1 MPSPICSVKD
11 GAGAYVASTTK
22 VVVTPGN
29 VITIKLD
36 TPAGAGTWELT
47 CTSADD
53 LSDAEAITAGIVI
66 DQVNKQ
72 ATFTCPAFSGRSY
85 IFLSRV
91 QGGVGPLTTGGYG
104 TRSDYETSFKIYTAA
119 VGGLDVGAVGETTEG
134 GPIGMASSIN
144 SLIRSGGSASVP
156 TGTGIPHI
164 VAGVQSAASSLIVNA
179 DVDAAAAISVSKL
192 AAGTNTHVL
201 TTVAGVPTWA
211 APSGG
216 GGSVPTGTG
225 FYGVTAGS
233 MDAAAIKVNL
243 ASGTYVT
250 GTLAVGNGGTGITS
264 FGAGVA
270 TWLGTP
276 SSANLASALTD
287 ETGSGEVV
295 FSTTPTFKT
304 SVKVNNPANTFAY
317 TLTPAAIA
325 ANRTLNLP
333 LLTGTDTLVGE
344 AHTATLTNKTIA
356 AGSNT
361 ITGLANANIDSA
373 AAIAVSKLAAGT
385 NTYVLTTTGG
395 VPVWAAPT
403 AFTPPTGTGVALV
416 SAGALVGAAGTV
428 NLASGTYVSGTL
440 AVGNGGTGITSFGSG
455 VATWLGTPS
464 SANLA
469 AAITDETGSGALVFG
484 TAPTFKTTLTLRNP
498 ADTFS
503 YIFTPAAI
511 AANRTLTLP
520 LLTGNDTMVTEA
532 FTQTLTNKTI
542 NGSSNT
548 ITNVSLTSGVTGTLP
563 VANGGTGITSL
574 GAGVATWLGT
584 PSSANLISAM
594 TDETG
599 TGELVFST
607 TPTFKTSVKVN
618 NPANTFAY
626 TLTPAAIAANRTL
639 NLPLLTA
646 TDTLVA
652 EAFTQTLTN
661 KTIDADSNTITN
673 IENADIKASAAIAVS
688 KLAAGTNT
696 HVLTTVAG
704 VPTWQAPS
712 GGSTPTGTGFY
723 TVTGGVMDA
732 ASAPYGTGVLTFLAT
747 PSSANLR
754 SMLTDESGTG
764 EAIFSTSPTFKTGI
778 LLNNP
783 ANTFAYTFTPAAI
796 AAARTITLP
805 LLTGNDTMVTEAFTQ
820 TLTNKTISGASNT
833 ITNVSLT
840 SGVTGTLPVANGGTG
855 ITSLGSGV
863 ATWLGTPSSAN
874 LAAAI
879 TDETGTGAL
888 MFGTAPTVKTTLTIR
903 NPADTFSYTITPSA
917 IAATRTLTLPLL
929 TGNDTFVT
937 EAHTQTLTNKTIN
950 ASSNTISNI
959 VNANVSAS
967 AAIDGTKID
976 PDFGS
981 QLVQTGGNVLGTVV
995 IGTTCLATDGS
1006 YTPTTGNVR
1015 LNNTHKITSRNNAN
1029 SANVCI
1035 AQYSTGDVLFFGH
1048 NSGFGEIA
1056 YGAIHN
1062 CSQYTYFAVASSYY
1076 IHLEA
1081 SEVRMGNP
1089 VVGDDTVYAAH
1100 GSVNSSYTNVD
1111 YTIPAAEYKYYTV
1124 SFTSTGA
1131 AAKTVTFPHPS
1142 SLARSY
1148 IKNIRNDT
1156 EHNLTISTGTGTTI
1170 DVTSHYGVMLE
1181 FTNGGVRVAGNEYP
1195 L

>member
-11 GAGAYVASTTK
+11 GAGAFVASTTK

-29 VITIKLD
+29 VITIALD
-36 TPAGAGTWELT
+36 APAGAGVWELT
-47 CTSADD
+47 CTSADE
-53 LSDAEAITAGIVI
+53 LSDAAAITASISI
-66 DQVNKQ
+66 NQVTKQ
-72 ATFTCPAFSGRSY
+72 ATFTCPADPARAY

-104 TRSDYETSFKIYTAA
+104 TRSDYETSFKIYTAS

-134 GPIGMASSIN
+134 GPVGMAESIN
-144 SLIRSGGSASVP
+144 SLIRAGGSSSVP
-156 TGTGIPHI
+156 TGTGVTHI
-164 VAGVQSAASSLIVNA
+164 VGGVQSAAASLIVNA

-225 FYGVTAGS
+225 FYGVTSGS

-317 TLTPAAIA
+317 TLTPTAIA

-361 ITGLANANIDSA
+361 ITGLANANIDAA

-416 SAGALVGAAGTV
+416 SGGALVGAAGTV

-440 AVGNGGTGITSFGSG
+440 AVANGGTGITSFGAG

-469 AAITDETGSGALVFG
+469 AAVTDETGSGSLVFG

-542 NGSSNT
+542 SGASNT

-584 PSSANLISAM
+584 PSSANLRSAM

-607 TPTFKTSVKVN
+607 TPTFKTSINVN

-626 TLTPAAIAANRTL
+626 TLTPAAIVANRTL

-661 KTIDADSNTITN
+661 KTINASSNTLSN
-673 IENADIKASAAIAVS
+673 IANTHISSSAAIAVS
-688 KLAAGTNT
+688 KLAAGTDT

-704 VPTWQAPS
+704 IPTWAAPS
-712 GGSTPTGTGFY
+712 GGGGSVPTGTGFY
-723 TVTGGVMDA
+723 TVTSGVMDA
-732 ASAPYGTGVLTFLAT
+732 ASAPYAAGVLTFLAT

-764 EAIFSTSPTFKTGI
+764 EAIFSTSPTFKTGV

-796 AAARTITLP
+796 VANRTITLP
-805 LLTGNDTMVTEAFTQ
+805 LLGGNDTMVTEAFTQ
-820 TLTNKTISGASNT
+820 TLTNKTINGSNNT
-833 ITNVSLT
+833 ITNVAIST
-840 SGVTGTLPVANGGTG
+840 AVSGLGTN
-855 ITSLGSGV
+855 V
-863 ATWLGTPSSAN
+863 ATFLGTPSSAN
-874 LAAAI
+874 LRAAL
-879 TDETGTGAL
+879 TDETGTGAAV
-888 MFGTAPTVKTTLTIR
+888 FATSPTLTTPVI
-903 NPADTFSYTITPSA
+903 ASITN
-917 IAATRTLTLPLL
+917 TGTLTLP
-929 TGNDTFVT
+929 TSTDTLVGRAT
-937 EAHTQTLTNKTIN
+937 TDTLTNKTIN

-959 VNANVSAS
+959 ANANVSAS
-967 AAIDGTKID
+967 AAIAGTKID

-981 QLVQTGGNVLGTVV
+981 QLVQTAGDM
-995 IGTTCLATDGS
+995 LATNILATGYFHTDGS
-1006 YTPTTGNVR
+1006 PTPTTGNIR
-1015 LNNTHKITSRNNAN
+1015 LNNTHKITSRNGAN

-1035 AQYSTGDVLFFGH
+1035 AQYSASDVVYYGL
-1048 NSGFGEIA
+1048 NSSFGEQA
-1056 YGAIHN
+1056 YGIIAGSSN
-1062 CSQYTYFAVASSYY
+1062 YMYFAVASTYY
-1076 IHLEA
+1076 VHLEG
-1081 SEVRMGNP
+1081 SEVRMGQP

-1111 YTIPAAEYKYYTV
+1111 YTIPAAEYKFYTV

-1131 AAKTVTFPHPS
+1131 SAKTVTFPHPS

-1148 IKNIRNDT
+1148 IKNIRNGT

-1170 DVTSHYGVMLE
+1170 AVTSYHGVMLE
-1181 FTNGGVRVAGNEYP
+1181 FTNGGVRYAGNEYA